1 MLRRSIIIA
10 RSPSTG
16 GSKPDSSPD
25 YGWRISMK
33 TMILAAV
40 AAMSLGVGAAYA
52 AGGPVGWE
60 PQSYGTQATSNQQ
73 NEPVV
78 QFLGK
83 GTVVGKMLNYNSNYN
98 GVSGAT
104 SSNQRRLVRL

>member
-1 MLRRSIIIA
+1 
-10 RSPSTG
+10 
-16 GSKPDSSPD
+16 
-25 YGWRISMK
+25 MK

-83 GTVVGKMLNYNSNYN
+83 GTVLGKMFDYNSNA
-98 GVSGAT
+98 GRVSAA
-104 SSNQRRLVRL
+104 SSSTRGG

>member
-1 MLRRSIIIA
+1 
-10 RSPSTG
+10 
-16 GSKPDSSPD
+16 
-25 YGWRISMK
+25 MK

-60 PQSYGTQATSNQQ
+60 PQSYGTQATSNHQ

-83 GTVVGKMLNYNSNYN
+83 RHGCREDVELQLELLR
-98 GVSGAT
+98 GVSGDQF
-104 SSNQRRLVRL
+104 NQRRLIRL

>member
-1 MLRRSIIIA
+1 
-10 RSPSTG
+10 
-16 GSKPDSSPD
+16 
-25 YGWRISMK
+25 MK